1 MKEISKSW
9 RLITEKWPGLT
20 LYQRFESVV
29 ALIITIVITVVIA
42 VALYRLIAHVISI
55 LMFSALNPL
64 DQKVFQSIFGEIL
77 TLLIALEFNHT
88 LQYAVSR
95 EQSIIQTKIVLLI
108 SILALARKFIILD
121 LNEISANQLLGLAAV
136 TLTLGIIYWL
146 MRERDDRLQ
155 EKMVQ
160 PRLAIRSDE
169 PHHRDINQ

>member
-9 RLITEKWPGLT
+9 RSITEQWPALT

-29 ALIITIVITVVIA
+29 AFVITILITVVIS
-42 VALYRLIAHVISI
+42 VALYRLIAHVISA

-64 DQKVFQSIFGEIL
+64 DQIVFQSIFGEIL

-108 SILALARKFIILD
+108 SILALARKFIVMD
-121 LNEISANQLLGLAAV
+121 LKETSANQLLGLAAV

-155 EKMVQ
+155 EKLVQ
-160 PRLAIRSDE
+160 PRLEIRSDE
-169 PHHRDINQ
+169 PHH